1 MEQYGLFLALKEL
14 LKSWEGQPFTLGFND
29 MDINADFDCGI
40 YIRGDAPGEYRDMT
54 TGAYVNR
61 VARVQFLAQSD
72 LSADGNIATAAFTAF
87 IRNLLPLTIYET
99 VSVTYKDVTYDVTI
113 IKASLI
119 GDVIPLG
126 KNEQG
131 RARYSLNALITY
143 TISEKEDG

>member
-14 LKSWEGQPFTLGFND
+14 LKSWEGEPFSFGFND
-29 MDINADFDCGI
+29 MDINADFDCGV
-40 YIRGDAPGEYRDMT
+40 YIRGDAPGEYRDIT

-61 VARVQFLAQSD
+61 TARVQFLTQSD
-72 LSADGNIATAAFTAF
+72 LSAEGNIATSTFAGF
-87 IRNLLPLTIYET
+87 IRNLLSLTIHET
-99 VSVTYKDVTYDVTI
+99 ITVTYKETTYDVTI

-126 KNEQG
+126 RNEQG

-143 TISEKEDG
+143 SVKEAN